1 MVLKRIKKHGARFSA
16 YLIAFFSLKLAW
28 WIDRNFGSP
37 TFEQII
43 FHLQFGA
50 DGLIETDPGLLRS
63 FALHCV
69 LSPLAFT
76 FAIFAIQKA
85 VLSERTKTYIHE
97 FYKKRTAENTS
108 QLIAKL
114 LTQLRKAFL
123 NFLPISLVIVGAVF
137 LTSKLAIWSHL
148 KNYEESE
155 FFENNYVEPSSIIS
169 PKHKKNLVLIYI
181 ESLENGFSN
190 TAIMGKD
197 SLSPLRNLISTTYKF
212 SNYLQTYGTGWTI
225 AGIVSTQCGIP
236 LKKFT
241 TFDGNVQ
248 GEKFKRFLPRAICL
262 GDVLSSN
269 GYTNVFLQGGSLDFS
284 GTGKFFS
291 QHGYSRVLGKE
302 DWQNLGHQDF
312 NNWGLYDDQ
321 LFQYAKDELDTLEK
335 AGKPYNL
342 TFSTI
347 DTHAPNGY
355 ISPTCKKQ
363 GVVDYKGI
371 VNCTASL
378 AADFIT
384 HMKNNGYLENTVVV
398 VLGDHLAMKVPV
410 YDQLEK
416 FGNRTIFNAII
427 TKESLSKNTETL
439 YPFSM
444 YPTILYTLGFRFEKN
459 RLALG
464 SSGFG
469 PIDPSYNTNTL
480 SPSSFSELLSK
491 ASKRY
496 NILLK

>member
-1 MVLKRIKKHGARFSA
+1 MVIKHIKKHGARFSA

-50 DGLIETDPGLLRS
+50 DGLIDMDQGLMRS
-63 FALHCV
+63 FVRHCL

-76 FAIFAIQKA
+76 FIIFAIQKA
-85 VLSERTKTYIHE
+85 VLSGITKKYIHE
-97 FYKKRTAENTS
+97 FYRKRTAENTS
-108 QLIAKL
+108 EFIAKL

-123 NFLPISLVIVGAVF
+123 NFLPISLVIIATVI
-137 LTSKLAIWSHL
+137 LTSKLAIWSYL

-155 FFENNYVEPSSIIS
+155 FFENFYIEPRSIES
-169 PKHKKNLVLIYI
+169 PQKKKNLVLIYV

-197 SLSPLRNLISTTYKF
+197 SLSPLKIFSSTTYKF

-236 LKKFT
+236 LKT
-241 TFDGNVQ
+241 LATFDGNSQ
-248 GEKFKRFLPRAICL
+248 GEKLKKFLPGAICL
-262 GDVLSSN
+262 GDILSSD
-269 GYTNVFLQGGSLDFS
+269 GYTNIFLQGGSLAFS

-291 QHGYSRVLGKE
+291 QHGYSRLLGKE
-302 DWQNLGHQDF
+302 DWQKMGDQNF
-312 NNWGLYDDQ
+312 NAWGLYDDQ
-321 LFQYAKDELDTLEK
+321 LFQYAKDELDALEK

-342 TFSTI
+342 TLSTI
-347 DTHAPNGY
+347 DTHAPHGH
-355 ISPTCKKQ
+355 ISPTCKKY

-378 AADFIT
+378 TADFINY
-384 HMKNNGYLENTVVV
+384 MKKKGYLDNTVVV
-398 VLGDHLAMKVPV
+398 VLGDHLAMRVPV

-416 FGNRTIFNAII
+416 FGGRTIFNAII
-427 TKESLSKNTETL
+427 TNESLTKNTDTL

-444 YPTILYTLGFRFEKN
+444 YPTILYALGFRFEKN

-464 SSGFG
+464 ASGFG
-469 PIDPSYNTNTL
+469 PSDPSYNITTL
-480 SPSSFSELLSK
+480 NPSSFSEMLSK

-496 NILLK
+496 NLFLK